1 MRKEVSYMLLGSV
14 LAILMTSLGL
24 LVTPMTAPSYG
35 PETAPLKAAEGRM
48 EYVLFPDSMQFALAG
63 VALLLS
69 IVSALAV
76 YALARRKIP

>member
-1 MRKEVSYMLLGSV
+1 MRRELFHVLLGFV
-14 LAILMTSLGL
+14 IAILMTSLGL
-24 LVTPMTAPSYG
+24 LITPMASPSYG
-35 PETAPLKAAEGRM
+35 PEATPLKAAERM
-48 EYVLFPDSMQFALAG
+48 EYVLFPDSMQSTLAG

>member
-1 MRKEVSYMLLGSV
+1 MRKELSYVFLGFV
-14 LAILMTSLGL
+14 IAILVTSLGSSITL
-24 LVTPMTAPSYG
+24 MAAPSYG
-35 PETAPLKAAEGRM
+35 PEAAPLKAAERRM

>member
-1 MRKEVSYMLLGSV
+1 MRKELSYVLLGFV

-24 LVTPMTAPSYG
+24 SITPMTAPSYG
-35 PETAPLKAAEGRM
+35 PETAPVKAAEGRM
-48 EYVLFPDSMQFALAG
+48 NYILFPDSMQFALTG